1 MCRRPTGAGPP
12 WWAAGGGRVYRG
24 DQCLYWGFCFAQ
36 RGAVT
41 WYGPQS
47 FRGRQGELA
56 GPRVILNGG
65 RGSAGAGSFRA
76 GGGFGGPVD
85 SLWLVSIL
93 EQVSFPLDELY
104 SVLSW
109 KVDLCCCLVGE
120 IVGWFCSFLFSAP
133 GFPWGRAG
141 LAALGARVAA
151 PSMGM

>member
-1 MCRRPTGAGPP
+1 MYASYRGRAALVGCWGQNGVPRRP
-12 WWAAGGGRVYRG
+12 VS
-24 DQCLYWGFCFAQ
+24 LLGFLLCPE
-36 RGAVT
+36 GAVT
-41 WYGPQS
+41 WHGLQS
-47 FRGRQGELA
+47 FRGLQGELA

-85 SLWLVSIL
+85 SLWLVRIL